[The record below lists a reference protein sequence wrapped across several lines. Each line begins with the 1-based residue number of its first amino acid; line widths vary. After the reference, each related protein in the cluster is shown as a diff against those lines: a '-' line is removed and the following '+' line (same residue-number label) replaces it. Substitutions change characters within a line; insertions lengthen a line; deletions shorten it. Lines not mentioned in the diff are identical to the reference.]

1 MDTAA
6 IQEPGLLS
14 FLSSPFLCA
23 TYMCNSEVTAPAS
36 KLTIEMICLPYHLPP
51 SPLAPS
57 QSGAK
62 LTKGDKGEFYA
73 YSVIPFAAAFVQSQE
88 GGHQKSY
95 TMPAHLSFF
104 FPHLH
109 CAAGKLYA
117 IRLLDACSQ
126 KKGSF
131 KL

>member
-1 MDTAA
+1 
-6 IQEPGLLS
+6 
-14 FLSSPFLCA
+14 
-23 TYMCNSEVTAPAS
+23 MCNSEVTAPAS

-104 FPHLH
+104 FS
-109 CAAGKLYA
+109 
-117 IRLLDACSQ
+117 ISTMLLV
-126 KKGSF
+126 SF
-131 KL
+131 MQFVFSMPAVKRREVSSFSLST